1 MSDTEDDSNKS
12 QELDWGTVVSDGKKL
27 ADGTKTFIA
36 NLPSGPARFEY
47 EMVDKGTLEDI
58 AQEYTKINHT
68 GRGKPDLDK
77 VEITNKD
84 EMNAEIVCE
93 GVVDAPDGFPMS
105 PTKLSNSNKVVKE
118 MLSELADSIEDY
130 STMDHEV
137 RQKFR

>member
-12 QELDWGTVVSDGKKL
+12 QELDWGTVESDTQSL
-27 ADGTKTFIA
+27 ASSTKVFIA
-36 NLPSGPARFEY
+36 DLPSGIARFEY
-47 EMVDKGTLEDI
+47 EMVDKSTLEEI
-58 AQEYTKINHT
+58 AQKYTKINHN

-93 GVVDAPDGFPMS
+93 GVVEAPDGFPMS

-118 MLSELADSIEDY
+118 MLSELADNIEDY
-130 STMDHEV
+130 STMDREV